1 MTAIALCR
9 SSTATWATMGNYPGH
24 GEKFRKTSDIVG
36 LPESFIVGPNV
47 SAQEYEAWLAT
58 TERYWRERMT
68 KYRITIN
75 ETRVV
80 TVTKK
85 EYKILSQTGNEEDDG
100 PRYGY
105 VEYETEEEQH
115 GNILDLHL
123 DHLNLQEIIDAAMRQ
138 SS

>member
-1 MTAIALCR
+1 ME
-9 SSTATWATMGNYPGH
+9 P
-24 GEKFRKTSDIVG
+24 D
-36 LPESFIVGPNV
+36 SFIVGPHI
-47 SAQEYEAWLAT
+47 SAQEFEHWLAT

-80 TVTKK
+80 PVTKK
-85 EYKILSQTGNEEDDG
+85 EYKILSDTGNEHDDG

-105 VEYETEEEQH
+105 VSYETEEEKH
-115 GNILDLHL
+115 SNILDLHL
-123 DHLNLQEIIDAAMRQ
+123 DHLNLQEIIDAAMRM

>member
-1 MTAIALCR
+1 
-9 SSTATWATMGNYPGH
+9 
-24 GEKFRKTSDIVG
+24 
-36 LPESFIVGPNV
+36 
-47 SAQEYEAWLAT
+47 
-58 TERYWRERMT
+58 MT

-85 EYKILSQTGNEEDDG
+85 EYKILSDTGNKEDDG

-105 VEYETEEEQH
+105 VAYETEEEQH
-115 GNILDLHL
+115 NNILDLHL
-123 DHLNLQEIIDAAMRQ
+123 EHLNLQEIIDAAMKV